1 MKWSFAVAC
10 LLFLCAIPASADSLV
25 GPAYN
30 VVGSVTFSGNNVCG
44 GICSETVNFSFIFQ
58 WVDTTGVFGPGIYG
72 SYIPGSFSATQ
83 SGSMGS
89 APITS
94 LNDGHIY
101 CCGPGTYIPLQA
113 FNGELDLDVS
123 LFGTAPDPGP
133 PTVSGA
139 FLFSCNNECFN
150 EFAPRIGASEEY
162 AVTYT
167 ATAVPEPSS
176 VVLLAGAMLLLA
188 VVPPSFRRR
197 KRARAKRTAGA
208 IA

>member
-1 MKWSFAVAC
+1 VQFQHLLILWSA
-10 LLFLCAIPASADSLV
+10 LRTTLSGQL
-25 GPAYN
+25 
-30 VVGSVTFSGNNVCG
+30 TFSGNNVCG

-58 WVDTTGVFGPGIYG
+58 WVDTTGIFGPGIYG

-123 LFGTAPDPGP
+123 LLEQRPDPGP
-133 PTVSGA
+133 PTVSGHFYLVA
-139 FLFSCNNECFN
+139 ITSALTNLL
-150 EFAPRIGASEEY
+150 RG
-162 AVTYT
+162 
-167 ATAVPEPSS
+167 S
-176 VVLLAGAMLLLA
+176 V
-188 VVPPSFRRR
+188 
-197 KRARAKRTAGA
+197 RAKSTP
-208 IA
+208 